1 MLYQWLRY
9 NTELF
14 SLKIFIE
21 DKFLLQEMSIE
32 NKTIILKENGPNFLK
47 KLKKTQHKA
56 WRKGQNKTAITSMTL
71 LSVY

>member
-9 NTELF
+9 NSELF

-47 KLKKTQHKA
+47 KLKKLNT
-56 WRKGQNKTAITSMTL
+56 RREG
-71 LSVY
+71 

>member
-1 MLYQWLRY
+1 MLYQWLWY

-32 NKTIILKENGPNFLK
+32 NKTIILKENGPNF
-47 KLKKTQHKA
+47 
-56 WRKGQNKTAITSMTL
+56 
-71 LSVY
+71 